1 MPTPPDNR
9 GKTYNKKKLKGLE
22 DRQLLFLG
30 YYLDPKSDTFSNA
43 YQSSIKAG
51 FSETYATNMKSREP
65 KWLLETVKDKDLL
78 AKAERNLG
86 QLLDQDKNLNVRATI
101 TMFVAERLGKG
112 KYIKKEKVEHSG
124 NLGVIVLP
132 HRDNVEKNGDKESE
146 DTLETDTETK

>member
-9 GKTYNKKKLKGLE
+9 DKTYNKKKLEGLE

-132 HRDNVEKNGDKESE
+132 QRDNVEKNGDKESE
-146 DTLETDTETK
+146 DTLETDTKTK